1 MRRHRGGQWVKG
13 GSYWNLVDGELVTV
27 SAEGGLLPSDA
38 QAFYIRAP
46 LGALMVL
53 GPLAGLA
60 YIIFLPLIG
69 IVMVANF
76 AARKTWEGMRTL
88 ARATISLL
96 TSPQFRPGVSY
107 LTRRE
112 QVQKSKTPPTEEAEQ
127 PAADKIIAELEREIA
142 ARQKKEQD

>member
-1 MRRHRGGQWVKG
+1 MRRYRGRQWVKG
-13 GSYWNLVDGELVTV
+13 GTYWNLVDGELITIT
-27 SAEGGLLPSDA
+27 EKGGLLPGEE

-46 LGALMVL
+46 LGAVMVL

-69 IVMVANF
+69 IVMVVNF
-76 AARKTWEGMRTL
+76 LAHKTWEGMQALGRGTV
-88 ARATISLL
+88 SLL

-112 QVQKSKTPPTEEAEQ
+112 RGPARKLSPTEEEEKAE
-127 PAADKIIAELEREIA
+127 ADKIIAELEREIA
-142 ARQKKEQD
+142 ARKETKQD